1 MELML
6 NRIRALR
13 ASSLARNAGWMVVG
27 QGLNLILQAGYF
39 ILLARLLGVEEY
51 GIFAGAFAFV
61 AIATP
66 YSSLGSGL
74 LFVRYVSMSAGNY
87 AAYWGNILLTTFGVG
102 SFIAILL
109 YIIAPH
115 LLNPASASLIL
126 LVAIGECIFRQL
138 IICTSQVYQAF
149 EQLRMTAAI
158 TLLTSF
164 LRLMAVVVL
173 ASLLRQATA
182 WQWAVTSLI
191 VTVLAAAA
199 ASVFVMARYG
209 RPQFDSRIIRS
220 KLTEGFGFSL
230 AGSTQSAY
238 NDIDKALLSHYGMNI
253 ANGLY
258 TMAYRVVDIATIPV
272 TALDN
277 AALPRYFRQSR
288 EGVKSVVSLSV
299 RLAKRAALLGII
311 MSACLFLTAPLIPR
325 FVGMGFNDS
334 VVALRWLCLIPAFRG
349 IHQLTGSAIT
359 GMGFQRYRT
368 TAQFCASAL
377 NLLLNLWLIPRY
389 GWLGAAWASLVTD
402 GGLGVANWSMLQYLQ
417 RRFYEF
423 RSR

>member
-1 MELML
+1 MELLL
-6 NRIRALR
+6 NRIRTLQ
-13 ASSLARNAGWMVVG
+13 ASSLARNAGWMLFG

-66 YSSLGSGL
+66 YCSLGSGL
-74 LFVRYVSMSAGNY
+74 LFVRYVSVNFGNY
-87 AAYWGNILLTTFGVG
+87 ASYWGNILLTTFSIG
-102 SFIAILL
+102 SLL
-109 YIIAPH
+109 TLLLCFIAPH

-126 LVAIGECIFRQL
+126 LVATGECIFRQL
-138 IICTSQVYQAF
+138 IICISQVYQAF

-173 ASLLRQATA
+173 ASFMHQATA
-182 WQWAVTSLI
+182 WQWAVSSLI
-191 VTVLAAAA
+191 VTALAAAA
-199 ASVFVMARYG
+199 ASGIVMERYG
-209 RPQFDSRIIRS
+209 RPQFDSRIILSR
-220 KLTEGFGFSL
+220 LTEGFGYSL
-230 AGSTQSAY
+230 AGATQSAY
-238 NDIDKALLSHYGMNI
+238 NDIDKTLLSHYGMNI

-258 TMAYRVVDIATIPV
+258 AMAYRVVDIATIPI
-272 TALDN
+272 TALDT
-277 AALPRYFRQSR
+277 AALPRYFRQSQK
-288 EGVKSVVSLSV
+288 GVNSLVGLSV

-311 MSACLFLTAPLIPR
+311 MSCCLFLAAPLIPHII
-325 FVGMGFNDS
+325 GTGFSGS
-334 VVALRWLCLIPAFRG
+334 VAALRWLCLIPAFRG

-368 TAQFCASAL
+368 VAQFGASSL

-402 GGLGVANWSMLQYLQ
+402 GGLGAANWFILQYLQ
-417 RRFYEF
+417 RKVL
-423 RSR
+423 

>member
-1 MELML
+1 
-6 NRIRALR
+6 
-13 ASSLARNAGWMVVG
+13 
-27 QGLNLILQAGYF
+27 
-39 ILLARLLGVEEY
+39 LLGVEEY

-74 LFVRYVSMSAGNY
+74 LFVRYVSLSAGNF
-87 AAYWGNILLTTFGVG
+87 AACRGNILLTTIGVG
-102 SFIAILL
+102 SLITVLL
-109 YIIAPH
+109 CFIAPH

-126 LVAIGECIFRQL
+126 LVALGECIFRQL
-138 IICTSQVYQAF
+138 IICISQVFQAF

-164 LRLMAVVVL
+164 LRLMAVLVL
-173 ASLLRQATA
+173 ASFLHQATA
-182 WQWAVTSLI
+182 WQWAVSSLI

-199 ASVFVMARYG
+199 ASGIVVMRYG
-209 RPQFDSRIIRS
+209 RPQLDSRIILSR
-220 KLTEGFGFSL
+220 LTEGFGFSL

-258 TMAYRVVDIATIPV
+258 TMAYRVVDIATIPI
-272 TALDN
+272 TALDT
-277 AALPRYFRQSR
+277 AALPRYFRQSQK
-288 EGVKSVVSLSV
+288 GVKSVVDISV
-299 RLAKRAALLGII
+299 RLARRAALLGII
-311 MSACLFLTAPLIPR
+311 MSGSLFLTAPLIPR
-325 FVGMGFNDS
+325 IVGIGFTGS
-334 VVALRWLCLIPAFRG
+334 VAALRWLCLIPAFRG

-368 TAQFCASAL
+368 MAQFGASAL

-402 GGLGVANWSMLQYLQ
+402 GGLGAANWCILQNLH
-417 RRFYEF
+417 RKIL
-423 RSR
+423 

>member
-1 MELML
+1 MELLL

-13 ASSLARNAGWMVVG
+13 ASSLARNAGWMMVG
-27 QGLNLILQAGYF
+27 QSLNLILQAGYF

-74 LFVRYVSMSAGNY
+74 LFVRYVSLSAGNF
-87 AAYWGNILLTTFGVG
+87 AACWGNILLTTIGVG
-102 SFIAILL
+102 SLITVLL
-109 YIIAPH
+109 CFIAPH

-126 LVAIGECIFRQL
+126 LVALGECIFRQL
-138 IICTSQVYQAF
+138 IICISQVFQAF

-164 LRLMAVVVL
+164 LRLMAVLVL
-173 ASLLRQATA
+173 ASFLHQATA
-182 WQWAVTSLI
+182 WQWAVSSLI

-199 ASVFVMARYG
+199 ASGIVVMRYG
-209 RPQFDSRIIRS
+209 RPQLDSRIILSR
-220 KLTEGFGFSL
+220 LTEGFGFSL

-258 TMAYRVVDIATIPV
+258 TMAYRVVDIATIPI
-272 TALDN
+272 TALDT
-277 AALPRYFRQSR
+277 AALPRYFRQSQK
-288 EGVKSVVSLSV
+288 GVKSVVDISV
-299 RLAKRAALLGII
+299 RLARRAALLGII
-311 MSACLFLTAPLIPR
+311 MSGSLFLTAPLIPR
-325 FVGMGFNDS
+325 IVGIGFTGS
-334 VVALRWLCLIPAFRG
+334 VAALRWLCLIPAFRG

-368 TAQFCASAL
+368 MAQFGASAL

-402 GGLGVANWSMLQYLQ
+402 GGLGAANWCILQNLH
-417 RRFYEF
+417 RKIL
-423 RSR
+423 

>member
-1 MELML
+1 MELLL

-13 ASSLARNAGWMVVG
+13 ASSLARNAGWMMVG
-27 QGLNLILQAGYF
+27 QSLNLILQAGYF

-74 LFVRYVSMSAGNY
+74 LFVRYVSLSAGNF
-87 AAYWGNILLTTFGVG
+87 AACWGNILLTTIGVG
-102 SFIAILL
+102 SLITVLL
-109 YIIAPH
+109 CFIAPH

-126 LVAIGECIFRQL
+126 LVALGECIFRQL
-138 IICTSQVYQAF
+138 IICISQVFQAF

-164 LRLMAVVVL
+164 LRLMAVLVL
-173 ASLLRQATA
+173 ASFLHQATA
-182 WQWAVTSLI
+182 WQWAVSSLI

-199 ASVFVMARYG
+199 ASGIVVMRYG
-209 RPQFDSRIIRS
+209 RPQLDSRIILSR
-220 KLTEGFGFSL
+220 LTEGFGFSL

-238 NDIDKALLSHYGMNI
+238 NDIDKALLSHFGMNI

-258 TMAYRVVDIATIPV
+258 TMAYRVVDIATIPI
-272 TALDN
+272 TALDT
-277 AALPRYFRQSR
+277 AALPRYFRQSQK
-288 EGVKSVVSLSV
+288 GVKSVVGISV
-299 RLAKRAALLGII
+299 RLARRAALLGII
-311 MSACLFLTAPLIPR
+311 MSGSLFLTAPLIPR
-325 FVGMGFNDS
+325 IVGIGFTGS
-334 VVALRWLCLIPAFRG
+334 VAALRWLCLIPAFRG

-368 TAQFCASAL
+368 MAQFGASAL

-402 GGLGVANWSMLQYLQ
+402 GGLGAANWCILQNLH
-417 RRFYEF
+417 RKIL
-423 RSR
+423 